1 MDWHTDNLQQLAASP
16 CCGYSGGDSAVTE
29 PTALTALA
37 LMAAGRLREARRAT
51 DWLASL
57 QDREGSIGV
66 RRTETT
72 PRWPTSLAVLA
83 WLKAAGGSNVGGSY
97 RTAIERAVAWILT
110 QQGETYDRTK
120 AAGHDPTLVAWPWV
134 EGTHSWIEPTAL
146 HVLALK
152 AAGLSAH
159 PRVREAVRVLI
170 DRQIPGGGCNYG
182 NTTIL
187 GQQLRPH
194 IQPTGTA
201 LLALAGESDRYGR
214 IRQSIRYLERTVS
227 SDTSTVSLCWALLGL
242 SAHKRP
248 PAAAREWLEGHI
260 RAKEATGQSPLKRA
274 LLCLAVQGA
283 AGLSVSGHPAST
295 RTAT

>member
-1 MDWHTDNLQQLAASP
+1 
-16 CCGYSGGDSAVTE
+16 
-29 PTALTALA
+29 
-37 LMAAGRLREARRAT
+37 MAAGRLPEARRAT

-57 QDREGSIGV
+57 QDADGAIGV
-66 RRTETT
+66 RRNEIT

-83 WLKAAGGSNVGGSY
+83 WLRAVRESEAGGTYRPSIDRGS
-97 RTAIERAVAWILT
+97 AWILS
-110 QQGETYDRTK
+110 QQGETHDRIK
-120 AAGHDPTLVAWPWV
+120 AAGHDPSLVAWPWV
-134 EGTHSWIEPTAL
+134 AGTHSWIEPTSL

-152 AAGLSAH
+152 AAGFSAH

-194 IQPTGTA
+194 IQPTGVA

-214 IRQSIRYLERTVS
+214 IQQSVRYLRLAVARETP
-227 SDTSTVSLCWALLGL
+227 TVSLCWALLGL
-242 SAHKRP
+242 SAHGQVP
-248 PAAAREWLEGHI
+248 LAAEEWLGGHYQS
-260 RAKEATGQSPLKRA
+260 AGVLGLSPLKRA

-283 AGLSVSGHPAST
+283 ETFMSRSVKVQNFK
-295 RTAT
+295 